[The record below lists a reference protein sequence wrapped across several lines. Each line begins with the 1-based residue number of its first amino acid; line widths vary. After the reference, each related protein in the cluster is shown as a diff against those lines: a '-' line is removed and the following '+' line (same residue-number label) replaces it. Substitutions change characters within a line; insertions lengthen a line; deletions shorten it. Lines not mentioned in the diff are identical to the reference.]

1 MHSLQYTSITRT
13 PLHSENNVKN
23 DQQYEELRISDNVYH
38 NIQLRN

>member
-13 PLHSENNVKN
+13 MQPENNVKD
-23 DQQYEELRISDNVYH
+23 DQQYEELRISDSVYH